1 MLRRVIAA
9 AAGLLAALGHSAG
22 AQQQA
27 PAEIEILSKA
37 DAVRLFG
44 LTKDQWLR
52 EVRTAAAAGAAT
64 PTPPTSPT
72 VGMSTTTAEGDLLT
86 VRLDYSQGDAKPS
99 FIQVVVGY
107 RPHRAAL
114 FPEPRLAKLIAAA
127 ERQMAP
133 EFEVIGDAKRIE
145 GGIGL
150 FFMILDKRR

>member
-1 MLRRVIAA
+1 MLRGLIVAA
-9 AAGLLAALGHSAG
+9 VGLLAAVGHA
-22 AQQQA
+22 ADAEQPA

-44 LTKDQWLR
+44 LTKAQWLR
-52 EVRTAAAAGAAT
+52 EVRTAVAQGAAT
-64 PTPPTSPT
+64 PTPQTSPT

-114 FPEPRLAKLIAAA
+114 FPEQRLPEFIAAA
-127 ERQMAP
+127 QRQMAP

-145 GGIGL
+145 GGLGL
-150 FFMILDKRR
+150 FFIILEKRR